1 MLCSF
6 NIGTGD
12 GRPVSSEV
20 MMSVASGTMRILH
33 TFDTSGTV
41 LDARGF
47 ASNTYTFSVFDRIL
61 HVHKTLYMHFLS
73 DLSGVFP

>member
-20 MMSVASGTMRILH
+20 MISVAIGTMRILH
-33 TFDTSGTV
+33 TLETSGTV
-41 LDARGF
+41 RDARGF
-47 ASNTYTFSVFDRIL
+47 ASST
-61 HVHKTLYMHFLS
+61 
-73 DLSGVFP
+73 